1 MRDKINENELIRIGI
16 IIKPHGLKGELKVQP
31 LTSNIKRFE
40 LLESVNLAGGD
51 YAIERIKYQNKYVI
65 LKFRG
70 IDNIETA
77 EKFRNVYLEIPL
89 CQSYNLQ
96 EGEYFYYQL
105 EGLKVYTTDNE
116 YLGEISEILELP
128 ANDVYVV
135 QRENHRELLIPAI
148 DDVVKKIDIN
158 SGVMIIELL
167 EGLI

>member
-1 MRDKINENELIRIGI
+1 
-16 IIKPHGLKGELKVQP
+16 
-31 LTSNIKRFE
+31 
-40 LLESVNLAGGD
+40 
-51 YAIERIKYQNKYVI
+51 
-65 LKFRG
+65 
-70 IDNIETA
+70 
-77 EKFRNVYLEIPL
+77 
-89 CQSYNLQ
+89 
-96 EGEYFYYQL
+96 YQL

>member
-77 EKFRNVYLEIPL
+77 EKFRNVY
-89 CQSYNLQ
+89 
-96 EGEYFYYQL
+96 
-105 EGLKVYTTDNE
+105 
-116 YLGEISEILELP
+116 
-128 ANDVYVV
+128 
-135 QRENHRELLIPAI
+135 
-148 DDVVKKIDIN
+148 
-158 SGVMIIELL
+158 
-167 EGLI
+167 